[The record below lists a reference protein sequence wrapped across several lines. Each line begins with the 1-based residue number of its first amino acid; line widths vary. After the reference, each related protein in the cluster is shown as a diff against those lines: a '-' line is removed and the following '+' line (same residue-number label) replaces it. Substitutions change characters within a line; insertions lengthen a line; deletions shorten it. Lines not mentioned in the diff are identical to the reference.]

1 MEAAA
6 ENCEGI
12 AVAENGEQ
20 AAAAERGKETVGIG
34 VETAPAA
41 GAAVEDDVSDSAVQ
55 WNSWIGWK
63 SPLVHPVSSVE
74 DHYLH
79 QPSFSS

>member
-12 AVAENGEQ
+12 AVAENVEQ
-20 AAAAERGKETVGIG
+20 AAAAESGKETVGIG

-41 GAAVEDDVSDSAVQ
+41 AAEDDVSDSAVQ

-63 SPLVHPVSSVE
+63 SPLVHPDSSVE
-74 DHYLH
+74 DHSLH
-79 QPSFSS
+79 QTSLSS

>member
-1 MEAAA
+1 M
-6 ENCEGI
+6 
-12 AVAENGEQ
+12 
-20 AAAAERGKETVGIG
+20 
-34 VETAPAA
+34 ETAPAA

-74 DHYLH
+74 DHSLH
-79 QPSFSS
+79 QTSFSS